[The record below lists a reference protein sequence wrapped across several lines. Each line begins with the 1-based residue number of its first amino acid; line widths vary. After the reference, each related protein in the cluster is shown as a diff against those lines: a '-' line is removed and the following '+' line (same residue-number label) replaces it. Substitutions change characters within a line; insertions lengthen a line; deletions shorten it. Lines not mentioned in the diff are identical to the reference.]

1 MSDDMGELVED
12 MQAERSEA
20 ESEVIRLRADLEK
33 MTGERDELRGELE
46 AESIRR
52 LNQLD
57 ELRELFEAMRDWRD
71 NMMRQRDE
79 AIARA
84 ENAANECNEWRAAV
98 ERHAFAAIP
107 SPLAASNAVAELC
120 SKVADLTEQ
129 LAGHVQQHA
138 IEAACLA
145 EARRENAEVRE
156 ALTKCA
162 NLTRHQ
168 ENSPSTVWEVGLRVN
183 AIVAA
188 ALARNDARKDGG

>member
-33 MTGERDELRGELE
+33 MTGERAELRSELE
-46 AESIRR
+46 AASIRR
-52 LNQLD
+52 LNNLD
-57 ELRELFEAMRDWRD
+57 ELHERLRIAVAEREVALRDRNDARRDFEAMRGWRD
-71 NMMRQRDE
+71 FVVLTRDDVRRE
-79 AIARA
+79 NRKLRA
-84 ENAANECNEWRAAV
+84 Q
-98 ERHAFAAIP
+98 
-107 SPLAASNAVAELC
+107 
-120 SKVADLTEQ
+120 VADLTEQ

-138 IEAACLA
+138 IEAECLA
-145 EARRENAEVRE
+145 EAKRENAQLRE

-188 ALARNDARKDGG
+188 ALARKDGG